1 MSGRWAVRS
10 PSFRPASPTTAL
22 ICAMT
27 PLTTLART
35 DLVQCAM
42 MEARPFLLV
51 GLTGGL
57 ATGKSTTATMFRG
70 LGAVIIDAD
79 VLARAV
85 VEPGQPALAEIVE
98 ELRPAM
104 LQAHGRLPR
113 QPADAIHLGSAGRR
127 RRLRA
132 P

>member
-22 ICAMT
+22 MCAMT

-51 GLTGGL
+51 GLTGGF
-57 ATGKSTTATMFRG
+57 ATGQNTVATLFRG
-70 LGAVIIDAD
+70 LGTVIYDAD
-79 VLARAV
+79 VLAREV
-85 VEPGQPALAEIVE
+85 VTSGTPAHAPTVE
-98 ELRPAM
+98 
-104 LQAHGRLPR
+104 QC
-113 QPADAIHLGSAGRR
+113 S
-127 RRLRA
+127 
-132 P
+132 